1 MKKYLFLLTAAAI
14 LSGCEHPEKLC
25 AVYQGT
31 LPAADAPGIK
41 TTITFKPDMQF
52 EQKSVYID
60 KKDGTFLDRGTYSL
74 NGSLIETRTP
84 NGESAYYRLE
94 DNRIRRLDTDK
105 KEISGELASHYI
117 LKKPGN
123 CPQ

>member
-14 LSGCEHPEKLC
+14 LSGCERPEKLC

-31 LPAADAPGIK
+31 LPAADTPGIK

-117 LKKPGN
+117 LKKTGN

>member
-60 KKDGTFLDRGTYSL
+60 KKDGTFLDRGT
-74 NGSLIETRTP
+74 P

-117 LKKPGN
+117 LKKTGN